1 MNSALLGLVA
11 AVTWGIHDFIGRFAS
26 RATGQL
32 ITTLG
37 LSLSG
42 LIVLSIIGFWRG
54 TGLPSQP
61 YDVALC
67 AVAGGAYALA
77 TLSLFAAYRI
87 GSMSIVSPIAGSYPA
102 IAVCFGFLT
111 GSRPGLFAWLA
122 IASVIAGTFLVSQA
136 GKSHEESG
144 HIAKGQLG
152 RVLTLSIA
160 TSVFFA
166 TSLIAGQVA
175 TPANGEFEVTWLAR
189 VFAVTIVLPFFAVR
203 SMRGTAPFKWWP
215 ALIIMGLLDTVA
227 MLSIFTAGK
236 LTLPELAIVL
246 GGSFGA
252 IVTLLAWIVLKEPV
266 IRIQW
271 LGIAMICCGAG
282 ILSAGW

>member
-26 RATGQL
+26 RANGQL

-42 LIVLSIIGFWRG
+42 LIVLSVIGTWQG
-54 TGLPSQP
+54 TSLPSQS
-61 YDVALC
+61 DDIVLC
-67 AVAGGAYALA
+67 AIAGGAYALA
-77 TLSLFAAYRI
+77 TLSLLAAYRI

-111 GSRPGLFAWLA
+111 GSRPGLYAWLA
-122 IASVIAGTFLVSQA
+122 IAAVIAGTFLVSRA
-136 GKSHEESG
+136 GKSHEEAG
-144 HIAKGQLG
+144 HIEKGQLG
-152 RVLTLSIA
+152 QVLILSIA

-166 TSLIAGQVA
+166 ASLIAGQVA
-175 TPANGEFEVTWLAR
+175 APANGEFEVTWLAR
-189 VFAVTIVLPFFAVR
+189 VFAVAIILPFFAMR

-227 MLSIFTAGK
+227 MLSVFAAGK

-252 IVTLLAWIVLKEPV
+252 IVTLLAWVLLKEPV
-266 IRIQW
+266 TRIQW
-271 LGIAMICCGAG
+271 FGIAMICGGAG